1 MPLDITIE
9 CSEALSADQQ
19 RDIEFDALTQF
30 IDELLT
36 GEGYLN
42 AALSVLFTDDAE
54 MAEMSREHRG
64 IDGPTDVLSF
74 PAAEGEQFP
83 GLPVDADD
91 SEEPPYLGDIVIAV
105 PFTRQQAATFGLA
118 FGLELRHLLLH
129 GVLHLLGHDHE
140 TEQDATAMEAREER
154 LLGPNIHRTSS
165 GPGR

>member
-1 MPLDITIE
+1 MPLDISIE

-30 IDELLT
+30 IGELLT
-36 GEGYLN
+36 GEGHPD

-54 MAEMSREHRG
+54 MTVMNREHRG

-83 GLPVDADD
+83 GLPMDGGDP
-91 SEEPPYLGDIVIAV
+91 EEPPYLGDIVIAV
-105 PFTRQQAATFGLA
+105 PFARRQAATVGLA

-165 GPGR
+165 APDR